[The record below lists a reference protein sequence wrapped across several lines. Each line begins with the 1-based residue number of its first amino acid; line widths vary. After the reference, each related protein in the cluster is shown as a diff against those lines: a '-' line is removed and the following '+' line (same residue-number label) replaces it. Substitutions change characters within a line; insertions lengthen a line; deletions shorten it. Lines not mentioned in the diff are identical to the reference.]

1 MVPIARRSKVVLTG
15 PRLRLENRYA
25 LTAAVGFIFCLF
37 MILIT
42 WCLKRYNA
50 EKQTSEQFTTA
61 GHTLK
66 SGIIASSVVSTW
78 TWAAT
83 LLQSSSIAYR

>member
-1 MVPIARRSKVVLTG
+1 MMLV
-15 PRLRLENRYA
+15 
-25 LTAAVGFIFCLF
+25 
-37 MILIT
+37 T